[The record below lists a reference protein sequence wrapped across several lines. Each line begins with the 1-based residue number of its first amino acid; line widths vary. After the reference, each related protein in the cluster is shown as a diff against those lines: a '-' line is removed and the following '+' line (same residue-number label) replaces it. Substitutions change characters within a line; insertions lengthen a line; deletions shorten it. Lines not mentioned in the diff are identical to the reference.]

1 MATFTVAD
9 ASYTHHDAI
18 GNNVSIPDRDLDID
32 LPGDAEV
39 GDLIV
44 MGFAPLVGRGLV
56 GALVDA
62 PDYSLVPGGSSDP
75 TTNGVGAY
83 GVTSDL
89 SSVTVTARYGWGVDA
104 MVVALRD
111 VVSGPISTTSIAAFT
126 VEDDAESEY
135 YPPLTDDLYTLTNP
149 SYGGHTGVNA
159 GIVFL
164 FDLTRN
170 DLLTQEH
177 YGLDGVMSIGEAAD
191 WDSQVYY
198 DELDGLYAFGM
209 KAFTHVG
216 GGSLP
221 AMFPD
226 PGVDTAER
234 FLLVLTFADA
244 GTTRPYLRQRQS
256 PLWVPSRNS
265 TTYSLRNRQTP
276 YL

>member
-75 TTNGVGAY
+75 TANGVGAY

-111 VVSGPISTTSIAAFT
+111 VVSGPISTTSIEAFT
-126 VEDDAESEY
+126 VEEKPTQLDE
-135 YPPLTDDLYTLTNP
+135 TDDV
-149 SYGGHTGVNA
+149 S
-159 GIVFL
+159 
-164 FDLTRN
+164 
-170 DLLTQEH
+170 DLLAK
-177 YGLDGVMSIGEAAD
+177 LEASVKKRQGGAAAN
-191 WDSQVYY
+191 
-198 DELDGLYAFGM
+198 EPAPAK
-209 KAFTHVG
+209 KA
-216 GGSLP
+216 P
-221 AMFPD
+221 AKK
-226 PGVDTAER
+226 TAA
-234 FLLVLTFADA
+234 TAA
-244 GTTRPYLRQRQS
+244 KKAAS
-256 PLWVPSRNS
+256 PRARKKPAAE
-265 TTYSLRNRQTP
+265 
-276 YL
+276 